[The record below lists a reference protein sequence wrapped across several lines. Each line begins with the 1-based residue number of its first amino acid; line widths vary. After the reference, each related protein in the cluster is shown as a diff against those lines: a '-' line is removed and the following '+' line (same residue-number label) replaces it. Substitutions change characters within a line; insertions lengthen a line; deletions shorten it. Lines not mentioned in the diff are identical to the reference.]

1 MAKIPFTDKQKVVT
15 GEFRVS
21 FPHLFKAQAMPGTNN
36 APKYSITMLFEK
48 DSDLTEI
55 KKAIF
60 AAKKARF
67 GPNKEEWPEVPSAF
81 GDGDG
86 KAGLDKAKKRREG
99 YEGHWVLKASSN
111 EENQPGLVDRNGQP
125 ILKPADF
132 YAGCYA
138 RAAITAYVWEFPE
151 GSGKY
156 GVGFILDHVQKLR
169 DGKSFSGKKAAS
181 EVFGPLA
188 SLDDSEESLD
198 EESFA

>member
-1 MAKIPFTDKQKVVT
+1 MAKTPITDKQKVVT
-15 GEFRVS
+15 PEFRVS
-21 FPHLFKAQAMPGTNN
+21 FPHLFKAQAMPGTANK
-36 APKYSITMLFEK
+36 PKYSITMLFEK

-67 GPNKEEWPEVPSAF
+67 GPNKDEWPEVPSAF

-86 KAGLDKAKKRREG
+86 KAGLDKTKKRREG
-99 YEGHWVLKASSN
+99 YAGHWVLKASSN
-111 EENQPGLVDRNGQP
+111 EENQPGLVNTENQP
-125 ILKPADF
+125 IIKASDF

-188 SLDDSEESLD
+188 SDSTEENFDD